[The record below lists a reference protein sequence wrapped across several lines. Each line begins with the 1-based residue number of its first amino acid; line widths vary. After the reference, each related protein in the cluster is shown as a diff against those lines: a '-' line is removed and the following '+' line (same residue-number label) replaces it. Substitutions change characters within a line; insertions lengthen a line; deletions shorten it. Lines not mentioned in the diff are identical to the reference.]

1 MRVDRLARLPST
13 CDHPTPNTPVDNFEV
28 FARTWAENY
37 ILFDQKKIDW
47 DEIVRTNRG
56 RVSSDAAP
64 AQLFDLLVGM
74 IEPFHDSHTSIYAP
88 DLKRR
93 FETMRPG
100 TDRIIKGKVSEFRTK
115 TMPALWAI
123 TPLPNRRFQ
132 IRAISNVPSM
142 LWESRLT

>member
-56 RVSSDAAP
+56 KVSSDT
-64 AQLFDLLVGM
+64 
-74 IEPFHDSHTSIYAP
+74 TSASY
-88 DLKRR
+88 
-93 FETMRPG
+93 
-100 TDRIIKGKVSEFRTK
+100 S
-115 TMPALWAI
+115 
-123 TPLPNRRFQ
+123 
-132 IRAISNVPSM
+132 ISWSG
-142 LWESRLT
+142 